1 MSESVDVFLKTIYRR
16 SVINFFQKKDSG
28 RPKGLPPAWWSGRWK
43 HFAIKVKEH
52 FVTTFFPNPE
62 ICVMRSYPRAPKGRT
77 PLRFIRGTGIERRGA
92 AIRGEN
98 GKQSELVRTNSGC
111 LPFSFFVFGTRKRQ
125 TLWRHP
131 YESAS

>member
-1 MSESVDVFLKTIYRR
+1 MEALRDQSEGTLCNYVFSQPRNLRDALLSMSAEGED
-16 SVINFFQKKDSG
+16 
-28 RPKGLPPAWWSGRWK
+28 
-43 HFAIKVKEH
+43 
-52 FVTTFFPNPE
+52 
-62 ICVMRSYPRAPKGRT
+62 APSC
-77 PLRFIRGTGIERRGA
+77 IRDTGIEQRGA

-125 TLWRHP
+125 ILWRHP